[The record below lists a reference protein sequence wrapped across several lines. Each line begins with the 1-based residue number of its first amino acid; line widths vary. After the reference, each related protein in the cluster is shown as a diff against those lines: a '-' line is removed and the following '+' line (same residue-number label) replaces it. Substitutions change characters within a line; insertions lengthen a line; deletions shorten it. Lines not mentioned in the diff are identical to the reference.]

1 MTMSK
6 FEAFRANL
14 RESIDHVADGWQDLW
29 GQARNALTRFT
40 PFTSEGEG
48 ENHPVPNDGSRWG
61 VISAELKENPDSLEV
76 QIEVPGMDRSELDVR
91 VEGHHLVISGKKHY
105 KSDRTEGRFH
115 ISERA
120 YGHFQ
125 RSLTLPCRVDVG
137 SAAYTDGVLTVTLP
151 KIEKDEVKRI
161 KVN

>member
-1 MTMSK
+1 MSK
-6 FEAFRANL
+6 FDAFRTSL
-14 RESIDHVADGWQDLW
+14 RESIDHLADGWQDLW

-40 PFTSEGEG
+40 PFASEDEG
-48 ENHPVPNDGSRWG
+48 ENHPMTIDGSRWG
-61 VISAELKENPDSLEV
+61 VISAELKETPEELEV
-76 QIEVPGMDRSELDVR
+76 QIELPGMDRNELDVR

-105 KSDRTEGRFH
+105 KSDRKEGRFL

-125 RSLTLPCRVDVG
+125 RALALPCQVDVG
-137 SAAYTDGVLTVTLP
+137 SATYADGVLTVNLP
-151 KIEKDEVKRI
+151 KIEKDNVKRI

>member
-1 MTMSK
+1 MAK

-14 RESIDHVADGWQDLW
+14 RDSIDHVANGWNDLW
-29 GQARNALTRFT
+29 VQARSALTRFT
-40 PFTSEGEG
+40 PFTSDGEG
-48 ENHPVPNDGSRWG
+48 ENHPIPNDGSRWG
-61 VISAELKENPDSLEV
+61 VVSAELKETADSLEV
-76 QIEVPGMDRSELDVR
+76 QIEVPGMDKNELDLR
-91 VEGHHLVISGKKHY
+91 VEGHHLVVSGKKHY

-125 RSLTLPCRVDVG
+125 RSLALPCLVDVG
-137 SAAYTDGVLTVTLP
+137 SATYVDGVLTVNLP

-161 KVN
+161 KVS